1 LKELLNLFIIKSIV
15 AMKNFLCGDIF
26 VLNKETVIQEIE
38 SRLQKMWMK
47 YIYHAYDYKI
57 VLFYFLGHTEKLVAW
72 DFYDIL
78 KDGIENEIERVNLS
92 MNIENNN
99 NIEILAGNWE
109 KINKDDKFIS
119 IDISPTYSFEFIQD
133 KVLKNIVGN
142 SDYKLIVKRDSLED
156 KHLWK
161 NLIRLDVI
169 F

>member
-1 LKELLNLFIIKSIV
+1 
-15 AMKNFLCGDIF
+15 M
-26 VLNKETVIQEIE
+26 
-38 SRLQKMWMK
+38 
-47 YIYHAYDYKI
+47 
-57 VLFYFLGHTEKLVAW
+57 
-72 DFYDIL
+72 

-156 KHLWK
+156 KHL
-161 NLIRLDVI
+161 
-169 F
+169 